1 MCFDLINNGCVTAL
15 AGLGGF
21 NPVILIVLALVLV
34 AGGAAVLIIMLEEKK
49 RVKDTP
55 AAGTDSTSPTDEGE
69 EDAYRFCML
78 SRIDARRE
86 ELEGRPHDTGV
97 TLRRFC
103 DDFRSYAA
111 SELKLYYSIEDIRR
125 FIAGFAV
132 SQILILQGM

>member
-55 AAGTDSTSPTDEGE
+55 AVGTDSTSLADEGE

-103 DDFRSYAA
+103 
-111 SELKLYYSIEDIRR
+111 
-125 FIAGFAV
+125 
-132 SQILILQGM
+132 